1 MKLLVINGPNLNML
15 GIREPAV
22 YGSSTYND
30 LVDYINTVCSK
41 NDIQCE
47 IYQSNHEG
55 AIIDKIQSA
64 YKVFDGI
71 IINPAAFTHTS
82 LAIADAIKSVGIP
95 TIEVHISDISKRESF
110 RQFSYTSMVCIKTI
124 MGKGFLGY
132 EEAITE
138 LKNII

>member
-41 NDIQCE
+41 NDIQGE

-71 IINPAAFTHTS
+71 VINPAAFTHTS

-138 LKNII
+138 LKNNI

>member
-41 NDIQCE
+41 NDIQGE

>member
-1 MKLLVINGPNLNML
+1 ML

-47 IYQSNHEG
+47 TYQSNHEG

>member
-1 MKLLVINGPNLNML
+1 ML

-47 IYQSNHEG
+47 TYQSNHEG

-82 LAIADAIKSVGIP
+82 LAIAYAIKSVGIP

-110 RQFSYTSMVCIKTI
+110 RKFSYTSMVCIKTI

-138 LKNII
+138 LKSII